1 MKTSDKESALLYQ
14 IAGSLIVS
22 CHFPAFVRAWRGNSV
37 GRMTLMSRVV
47 ASVLIAAAAL
57 PAAAQGTAGPA
68 KMETPAAPDA
78 KLQAAYDAAFQE
90 TLKKPA
96 DPPTLL
102 KYAELA
108 VKVGNLEGAISAL
121 ERLLLIDG
129 DNPELMLELGVLYFR
144 LGAFEPAKGYLEA
157 AQASKRATPETKQR
171 AAAFLK
177 EAATQ

>member
-1 MKTSDKESALLYQ
+1 MKTNDKEIALLYQ
-14 IAGSLIVS
+14 FAGGLFVS
-22 CHFPAFVRAWRGNSV
+22 GRLPAFLRAWRGNSV
-37 GRMTLMSRVV
+37 TPMTLISRVL

-68 KMETPAAPDA
+68 KSETPAPPTPQ
-78 KLQAAYDAAFQE
+78 LQAEYDAAFQE

-96 DPPTLL
+96 DPPTLM

-129 DNPELMLELGVLYFR
+129 DNPELMLEIGVLYFR
-144 LGAFEPAKGYLEA
+144 LGAFEPSRGYLEG
-157 AQASKRATPETKQR
+157 AQASRRASPEIKQR